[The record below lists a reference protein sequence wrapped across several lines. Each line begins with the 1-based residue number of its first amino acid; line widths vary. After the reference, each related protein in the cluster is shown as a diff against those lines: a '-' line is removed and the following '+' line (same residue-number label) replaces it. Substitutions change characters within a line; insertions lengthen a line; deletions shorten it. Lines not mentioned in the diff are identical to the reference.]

1 MNQQQQQQQNRGGYN
16 NRDSRDNRDNRN
28 GGTDNRNNNGN
39 NQMRGNQGG
48 SARMRGPPMHMNV
61 SFSSSGHQLIQQ
73 FSPPQNYRQQN
84 NQGAPIQNNNQNK
97 PSNAGPQQQ
106 QQQQN
111 RGNSKQLKFE
121 NEFDFEQANSKFE
134 ELRTQLSKLKVGS
147 EETKA
152 PEQVN
157 WLVLLFL
164 SPIWRFVCVFSF
176 CGLSWGDA
184 KTNLMETF
192 P

>member
-1 MNQQQQQQQNRGGYN
+1 MNNQQPHQQQQNRGGYN
-16 NRDSRDNRDNRN
+16 NRGDNRDNRN
-28 GGTDNRNNNGN
+28 GGDNRDNRDNRNNGSNQ

-61 SFSSSGHQLIQQ
+61 SFLFFFSLRIIQRIIN
-73 FSPPQNYRQQN
+73 FQNYRQQN

-97 PSNAGPQQQ
+97 PNISGPQQQ
-106 QQQQN
+106 QQN
-111 RGNSKQLKFE
+111 PRPNTKQLKFE

-134 ELRTQLSKLKVGS
+134 ELRTQLSKLKVGVT
-147 EETKA
+147 EEAKA

-164 SPIWRFVCVFSF
+164 SPIWR
-176 CGLSWGDA
+176 
-184 KTNLMETF
+184 
-192 P
+192 